1 MDIGGIYPPIATPFT
16 DDGVVDADAVRFNV
30 ARWMTTG
37 LRGLVVLGSNGEAP
51 FVDEDEAHDLVS
63 LVREGV
69 PRARLLI
76 AGTGR
81 ESTRATV
88 TATLR
93 AASAGADAVLVRA
106 PGFFKSQMTVDTFV
120 RHYTA
125 VADASPVP
133 VLLYNF
139 AAAFGVNLPIEAIA
153 RLAAHANI
161 VGLKESG
168 GDVGL
173 IGEQVSVAGA
183 DFSVVVGSATTL
195 YASLC
200 VGAAGGVVAVANVA
214 PEACVRLFEL
224 ARAGRHREALALQRA
239 LTPLARAVTTVHGVP
254 GLKAAM
260 TLAGYR
266 GGAPRAPLIPA
277 PRAVVDDVDRRLSD
291 LRAFLEAS
299 HAAAP

>member
-1 MDIGGIYPPIATPFT
+1 MDIAGIYPPIATPFT
-16 DDGVVDADAVRFNV
+16 DHGHLDAGALRFNV

-51 FVDEDEAHDLVS
+51 LVDDDEAHELVA

-69 PRARLLI
+69 PRDRLLI

-93 AASAGADAVLVRA
+93 AASAGADAVLVRT
-106 PGFFKSQMTVDTFV
+106 PGFFKSQMTVEAFV

-139 AAAFGVNLPIEAIA
+139 AAAFGVNLPLEAVA
-153 RLAAHANI
+153 RLAAHPNI

-168 GDVGL
+168 GD
-173 IGEQVSVAGA
+173 IGQISDQVSIARSG
-183 DFSVVVGSATTL
+183 FEVVVGSAPTL

-200 VGAAGGVVAVANVA
+200 VGAVGGIVAVANMV

-224 ARAGRHREALALQRA
+224 TRAGHHQQALALQQA
-239 LTPLARAVTTVHGVP
+239 LTPLARAVTTLHGVP
-254 GLKAAM
+254 GLKAGM
-260 TLAGYR
+260 SLAGYR
-266 GGAPRAPLIPA
+266 GGPPRSPLPPA
-277 PRAVVDDVDRRLSD
+277 PSPAVDEISRRLSE

-299 HAAAP
+299 HAVPS